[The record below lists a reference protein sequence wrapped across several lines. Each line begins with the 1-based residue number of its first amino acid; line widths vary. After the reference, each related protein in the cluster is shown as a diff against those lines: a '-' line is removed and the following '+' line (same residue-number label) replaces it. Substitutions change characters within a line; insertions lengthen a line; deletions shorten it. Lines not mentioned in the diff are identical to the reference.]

1 MSSTITM
8 PNADEMLALIGSLET
23 QLATLKI
30 ALGATGVTVP
40 AKPRSKSAK
49 PVDGAPKAP
58 KAPNPWIVFS
68 SKVSEVL
75 KAASIATGAATVSK
89 QFASSLKDIKPYA
102 EWTDEAIVEA
112 WSTWEKP
119 EQSKSGKAKAESA
132 AASASESG
140 SESAAEGG
148 AAAPKKERKKPAPLT
163 EEQAAAKKAKTAAT
177 KAAKK
182 AAAGGAPS
190 VPALP
195 SSADASAEASEAEEE
210 AAVTAV
216 TAAVPAP
223 IPAPAPSPPKST
235 GKKVGAKAYTIG
247 QLADFEDEVVI
258 EGESYG
264 RNIRGDMVD
273 SDFNFVGR
281 WDAKGKKLDRSA
293 AKPADWEAIYAAA
306 QQ

>member
-23 QLATLKI
+23 QLASLKI

-40 AKPRSKSAK
+40 AKARSKSAK
-49 PVDGAPKAP
+49 AADGAPKAP
-58 KAPNPWIVFS
+58 KAPNAWIVFS

-140 SESAAEGG
+140 SESATEGG

-163 EEQAAAKKAKTAAT
+163 EEQKAAKKAKAAAT

-182 AAAGGAPS
+182 AAGGAPS

-195 SSADASAEASEAEEE
+195 SSADASAEASEVEEE
-210 AAVTAV
+210 TV

-223 IPAPAPSPPKST
+223 IPAAPPSPPKST
-235 GKKVGAKAYTIG
+235 AKKVGSKAYTIE
-247 QLADFEDEVVI
+247 QLADFEDEVEI
-258 EGESYG
+258 EGENYG

-273 SDFNFVGR
+273 SEFNFVGR

>member
-1 MSSTITM
+1 MSSTIAM

-49 PVDGAPKAP
+49 PADGAPKAP
-58 KAPNPWIVFS
+58 KAPNAWIVFS

-148 AAAPKKERKKPAPLT
+148 AAAAAPAPKARKPQS
-163 EEQAAAKKAKTAAT
+163 EETKKAAAAKRAAT
-177 KAAKK
+177 KAAKAAA

-190 VPALP
+190 AP
-195 SSADASAEASEAEEE
+195 SSADASADASEAEEE
-210 AAVTAV
+210 AVTAAV

-223 IPAPAPSPPKST
+223 IPAAPPSPPKST
-235 GKKVGAKAYTIG
+235 AKKVGAKAYTIG

-258 EGESYG
+258 EGENYG

-281 WDAKGKKLDRSA
+281 WDAKSKKLDRSA
-293 AKPADWEAIYAAA
+293 AKPADWEAIYTAA

>member
-1 MSSTITM
+1 MSSTIAM

-40 AKPRSKSAK
+40 AKARKSAK
-49 PVDGAPKAP
+49 AADGAPKAP
-58 KAPNPWIVFS
+58 KAPNAWIVFS

-140 SESAAEGG
+140 SESATEGG
-148 AAAPKKERKKPAPLT
+148 AAAPAKKERKKPAPLT
-163 EEQAAAKKAKTAAT
+163 EEQAAAKKAKAAAT
-177 KAAKK
+177 RAAKK
-182 AAAGGAPS
+182 AAAGGAP
-190 VPALP
+190 ALP
-195 SSADASAEASEAEEE
+195 ASADASAEASEVEEE
-210 AAVTAV
+210 TVTAVTAV

-223 IPAPAPSPPKST
+223 IPAPAPSPPKT
-235 GKKVGAKAYTIG
+235 TAKKVGAKAYTIG
-247 QLADFEDEVVI
+247 QLSDFEDAVEF
-258 EGESYG
+258 EGENYG

-306 QQ
+306 AQ

>member
-49 PVDGAPKAP
+49 AADGAPKAP
-58 KAPNPWIVFS
+58 KAPNAWIVFS

-140 SESAAEGG
+140 SESATEGG
-148 AAAPKKERKKPAPLT
+148 AAAAAAPAPKARKPQS
-163 EEQAAAKKAKTAAT
+163 EETKKAAAAKRAAT
-177 KAAKK
+177 KAAK

-190 VPALP
+190 VPASP
-195 SSADASAEASEAEEE
+195 DASAEASEVEEE
-210 AAVTAV
+210 TVTAV

-235 GKKVGAKAYTIG
+235 AKKVGAKAYTIG
-247 QLADFEDEVVI
+247 QLADFEDEVEI
-258 EGESYG
+258 EGENYG

>member
-23 QLATLKI
+23 QLASLKI

-49 PVDGAPKAP
+49 AADGAPKAP
-58 KAPNPWIVFS
+58 KAPNAWIVFS

-75 KAASIATGAATVSK
+75 KAAGIATGAATVSK
-89 QFASSLKDIKPYA
+89 QFASSLKDLKPYA

-140 SESAAEGG
+140 SESATEGG

-163 EEQAAAKKAKTAAT
+163 EEQKAAKKAKAAAT

-182 AAAGGAPS
+182 AAAAAGP
-190 VPALP
+190 VLPA
-195 SSADASAEASEAEEE
+195 SADASAEASEAEEE
-210 AAVTAV
+210 AVTASPAV

-223 IPAPAPSPPKST
+223 IPAAPPSPPKST
-235 GKKVGAKAYTIG
+235 AKKVAPKAYTIE
-247 QLADFEDEVVI
+247 QLTDFEDEVEI
-258 EGESYG
+258 DGENYG

-273 SDFNFVGR
+273 SEFNFVGR
-281 WDAKGKKLDRSA
+281 WDAKAKKLDRSA
-293 AKPADWEAIYAAA
+293 GAPADWAAIVAAA
-306 QQ
+306 QE